1 MKSFKQ
7 IREEALEKV
16 KTNKVFSDKKSDEN
30 EKDPAF
36 SKKGQIAKADKG
48 ELEYGMNNN
57 EPSNKVKVTED
68 VDQEFDTWRSAVLD
82 AHPKHADNIKFVSKP
97 DAPHHVSAE
106 VPGTDRSFGVFDRK
120 QGKGEVLGEATDQKA
135 SLKAKIAH
143 HEALALEANK
153 QGDDAA
159 VKHHQEKINT
169 IKTKMANLVRNEE
182 TETLDEV
189 SKSTLVSYIKK
200 AARSAAEAGNVA
212 GFKAGKEQPKYNVS
226 DETPTEIKRHKGI
239 ALAARKLAEN
249 LLDEAANIRPDKPSA
264 SQPTSDHI
272 AYHRSMVKY
281 YKREE
286 KAAHKAAIRGTGHP
300 GAPNTFWK
308 KGQAH
313 QERADWLRKQE
324 RRGYPD
330 SHLDHYGL
338 TGRIPESVQM
348 TGSIDQDAVKK
359 HLDKI
364 CKKHGCKMDYLE
376 KQLLNGKKVETEH
389 TKDQDVATKVALD
402 HLEEMPDYYEK
413 LKKVEG

>member
-48 ELEYGMNNN
+48 ELEYGMNNK

-120 QGKGEVLGEATDQKA
+120 QGKGEVLGEATDPKA

-189 SKSTLVSYIKK
+189 KKSTLVSYIKK

-239 ALAARKLAEN
+239 ALAARKLAE
-249 LLDEAANIRPDKPSA
+249 EV
-264 SQPTSDHI
+264 T
-272 AYHRSMVKY
+272 
-281 YKREE
+281 
-286 KAAHKAAIRGTGHP
+286 
-300 GAPNTFWK
+300 
-308 KGQAH
+308 
-313 QERADWLRKQE
+313 
-324 RRGYPD
+324 
-330 SHLDHYGL
+330 
-338 TGRIPESVQM
+338 M

-376 KQLLNGKKVETEH
+376 KQLLQGKKVENEH
-389 TKDQDVATKVALD
+389 TDDQDVATKVALD